1 MKKITL
7 LLLIGFSS
15 FAQIKHPE
23 TDFYLEN
30 SKIYWQHVYD
40 VPGKNIDELI
50 KYFEKEV
57 MINFKQDNFQ
67 NIDNTISFTI
77 NDDKIN
83 FKKYG
88 GTTMG
93 SILFIQD
100 YFKYLVV
107 IDFKE
112 EKYRV
117 TVKEIFIDNKIYNV
131 AHSAGYLEEYVTK
144 KKQTLFT
151 TNSLATTGLIYN
163 HKYFLEKFERN
174 MNDSIKK
181 DW

>member
-1 MKKITL
+1 MKKIIL

-15 FAQIKHPE
+15 VAQIKHSE

-40 VPGKNIDELI
+40 VPGKNTEELI

-77 NDDKIN
+77 TDDKVN
-83 FKKYG
+83 FKRYG

-100 YFKYLVV
+100 YYKYLVV

-117 TVKEIFIDNKIYNV
+117 TVKEIFIDNKIYGV
-131 AHSAGYLEEYVTK
+131 AQSSGYLEEYVTK

-163 HKYFLEKFERN
+163 HKHFLEKFERN
-174 MNDSIKK
+174 LTESVKK
-181 DW
+181 EW

>member
-1 MKKITL
+1 MKKIIL

-15 FAQIKHPE
+15 FGQIKHPE

-30 SKIYWQHVYD
+30 GKVYWQHVYD
-40 VPGKNIDELI
+40 VPGKKIDELI

-67 NIDNTISFTI
+67 NIENTISFTI
-77 NDDKIN
+77 NDDRVN
-83 FKKYG
+83 FRKYG
-88 GTTMG
+88 GTAMG
-93 SILFIQD
+93 TILFIQD
-100 YFKYLVV
+100 YYKYLVV

-112 EKYRV
+112 EKFRV

-151 TNSLATTGLIYN
+151 TNNLANTGLMYN
-163 HKYFLEKFERN
+163 HKHFLEKFERN
-174 MNDSIKK
+174 LNESIKK
-181 DW
+181 EW

>member
-1 MKKITL
+1 MKKIIL
-7 LLLIGFSS
+7 LLLIEFSS
-15 FAQIKHPE
+15 FAQIKQLD
-23 TDFYLEN
+23 TDFFLEN
-30 SKIYWQHVYD
+30 GKVYWQHVYD
-40 VPGKNIDELI
+40 VPGKNSDELI
-50 KYFEKEV
+50 KYFQKEV
-57 MINFKQDNFQ
+57 MINIKQDNFQ
-67 NIDNTISFTI
+67 NIDNTISFTV

-100 YFKYLVV
+100 YYKYLVV

-117 TVKEIFIDNKIYNV
+117 TVKEIFIDNKLYGIGQ
-131 AHSAGYLEEYVTK
+131 SSGYLEEYITK

-163 HKYFLEKFERN
+163 HKHFLEKFERN
-174 MNDSIKK
+174 LTESVKK
-181 DW
+181 EW